1 MWGRRRDGPGCFSV
15 CTCVCARN
23 VQIPTLLCVSH
34 SDGQFP
40 IDISSVTRDHD
51 FLDGDAIEALC
62 R

>member
-1 MWGRRRDGPGCFSV
+1 MVVVVFLCE
-15 CTCVCARN
+15 CVCVCYKMWRYPHLS
-23 VQIPTLLCVSH
+23 VSSH
-34 SDGQFP
+34 SDAQFP